1 MKPKHVVSAL
11 AAFCLTAY
19 AAETANSVI
28 ITDPTKIVESTTY
41 DLGDR
46 LLTVQEIAK
55 DALPMPPAP
64 IPPAIRP
71 EPAPNFVARPHREY
85 GFLNLGGSVY
95 RRSGQPA
102 RTLINYRPLG
112 TDQSIIFWSSADW
125 SLIVGVSNLPDSN
138 GKIWQLMGMFS
149 HYDLEQR
156 VGSRRIVHFPSIPEF
171 SAGPSTIQ
179 IVSGNPTPEQMAP
192 VNLYLAH
199 YDAHLTELQAAYQS
213 RIEEQQRLAAEEKAH
228 PKVPEDI
235 VVQFRVLAPEEIV
248 PTETTPITLNK

>member
-1 MKPKHVVSAL
+1 MNPRHIIPVL
-11 AAFCLTAY
+11 AACLSAQ
-19 AAETANSVI
+19 AAEPAATAI
-28 ITDPTKIVESTTY
+28 ITDPSKIVESTTY
-41 DLGDR
+41 DLGNR
-46 LLTVQEIAK
+46 LLTVQEMTK

-102 RTLINYRPLG
+102 RTLINYRPQG
-112 TDQSIIFWSSADW
+112 TDQSISFWSSADW
-125 SLIVGVSNLPDSN
+125 SLIAGVSNLPDSN

-149 HYDLEQR
+149 HYDLEKR
-156 VGSRRIVHFPSIPEF
+156 VDSRRIVHFPSIPDF

-192 VNLYLAH
+192 VKLYLAH
-199 YDAHLTELQAAYQS
+199 SDAHLTELQAAYQS
-213 RIEEQQRLAAEEKAH
+213 RIEEQQRLAAEEKAN
-228 PKVPEDI
+228 PKVPDDI

-248 PTETTPITLNK
+248 APQASDK